1 VRPCYNGPVKDILGL
16 VLGGGKGTR
25 LFPLTLVRSKPAVP
39 LGGKYRLIDIP
50 ISNCINSGIN
60 KIFVLTQYN
69 SASLHR
75 HITQTYKFGFFS
87 RGFVDILAAEQTP
100 ESVHWFQGTAD
111 AVRRTLRHILTY
123 NVKYILILSGDQL
136 YRMDYR
142 KLIEQHL
149 ARKADISV
157 CVIPVEEIKAS
168 SFGILKMENDGRM
181 TEFNEKPKDPKLID
195 RLKVDVSTWKEA
207 GVSKEKPLL
216 ASMGIYLFNTD
227 VLVEVLKDGT
237 KLDFGRDIIPA
248 ALADFDVYGYIFNGY
263 WEDIGTIGAFYRA
276 NLDLTTEC
284 PHFNFYDPEAP
295 IYTHPRF
302 LPASRL
308 EDCQVESS
316 IISEGCSIRNA
327 RIVNSVI
334 GIRTVIDRRA
344 EVHNSLV
351 MGADYYDSNSLS
363 IPVGIGSNTFIK
375 GAIIDKNA
383 RIGRNVRI
391 ENTRNLTDFDGGNYY
406 VRDGVVII
414 PKNAVIEEGT
424 VI

>member
-1 VRPCYNGPVKDILGL
+1 MKDILGL
-16 VLGGGKGTR
+16 ILGGGKGTR

-87 RGFVDILAAEQTP
+87 QGFVDILAAEQTP
-100 ESVHWFQGTAD
+100 ESIHWFQGTAD
-111 AVRRTLRHILTY
+111 AVRQTLRHILTY

-136 YRMDYR
+136 YRMDYG
-142 KLIEQHL
+142 KVVEQHL

-157 CVIPVEEIKAS
+157 CVIPVEETRAS
-168 SFGILKMENDGRM
+168 GFGMLKMEKNGRM
-181 TEFNEKPKDPKLID
+181 TEFNEKPKEQKVID
-195 RLKVDVSTWKEA
+195 RLKVDVKTWKEA
-207 GVSKEKPLL
+207 GVSHEKPLL
-216 ASMGIYLFNTD
+216 ASMGIYLFHTD
-227 VLVEVLKDGT
+227 ILVEVLKDES

-248 ALADFDVYGYIFNGY
+248 ALQNYNVYGYIFNGY
-263 WEDIGTIGAFYRA
+263 WEDIGTIGAFYQA
-276 NLDLTTEC
+276 NLDLTAEC
-284 PHFNFYDPEAP
+284 PHFNFYDPQAP

-302 LPASRL
+302 LPASRM
-308 EDCQVESS
+308 ENCQIESS

-327 RIVNSVI
+327 KIVNSVI
-334 GIRTVIDRRA
+334 GIRTVVDRQA
-344 EVHNSLV
+344 EICNSLV
-351 MGADYYDSNSLS
+351 MGADFYDANSLS
-363 IPVGIGSNTFIK
+363 IPVGIGSNTKIK
-375 GAIIDKNA
+375 DAIIDKNA

-391 ENTRNLTDFDGGNYY
+391 ENARKLKDFDGGNYY
-406 VRDGVVII
+406 VRDSVVII
-414 PKNAVIEEGT
+414 PKNAVIEDGT

>member
-1 VRPCYNGPVKDILGL
+1 MKDILGL
-16 VLGGGKGTR
+16 ILGGGKGTR

-87 RGFVDILAAEQTP
+87 QGFVDILAAEQTP
-100 ESVHWFQGTAD
+100 ESIHWFQGTAD
-111 AVRRTLRHILTY
+111 AVRQTLRHILTY

-136 YRMDYR
+136 YRMDYG
-142 KLIEQHL
+142 KLVEQHL

-157 CVIPVEEIKAS
+157 CVIPVEETKAS
-168 SFGILKMENDGRM
+168 AFGILKMEKNGRM
-181 TEFNEKPKDPKLID
+181 TEFNEKPKDKKAID
-195 RLKVDVSTWKEA
+195 RLKVDVQTWKES
-207 GVSKEKPLL
+207 GVSSEKPLL
-216 ASMGIYLFNTD
+216 ASMGIYLFHTD
-227 VLVEVLKDGT
+227 ILVEVLKDET

-248 ALADFDVYGYIFNGY
+248 ALANYNVYGYIFNGY

-276 NLDLTTEC
+276 NLDLTAEC
-284 PHFNFYDPEAP
+284 PQFNFYDPQAP

-302 LPASRL
+302 LPASRM
-308 EDCQVESS
+308 ENCQIETS
-316 IISEGCSIRNA
+316 IISEGCSIRDA
-327 RIVNSVI
+327 KIVNSVI
-334 GIRTVIDRRA
+334 GIRTFVDRQA
-344 EVHNSLV
+344 EISNSLV
-351 MGADYYDSNSLS
+351 MGADFYDTNSLS
-363 IPVGIGSNTFIK
+363 IPVGIGSNSTIRD
-375 GAIIDKNA
+375 AIVDKNA

-391 ENTRNLTDFDGGNYY
+391 ENSRKLRDFDGGNYY
-406 VRDGVVII
+406 IREGLVII
-414 PKNAVIEEGT
+414 PKNAVIEDGT

>member
-1 VRPCYNGPVKDILGL
+1 VKDILGL
-16 VLGGGKGTR
+16 ILGGGKGTR

-87 RGFVDILAAEQTP
+87 QGFVDILAAEQTP
-100 ESVHWFQGTAD
+100 ESIHWFQGTAD
-111 AVRRTLRHILTY
+111 AVRQTLRHVLTY

-136 YRMDYR
+136 YRMDFA

-149 ARKADISV
+149 AHKADVSV
-157 CVIPVEEIKAS
+157 CVIPVEEEKAAG
-168 SFGILKMENDGRM
+168 FGILKMDARGRM
-181 TEFNEKPKDPKLID
+181 TEFNEKPKDPKLIE
-195 RLKVDVSTWKEA
+195 RLKVDVEAWKEA
-207 GVSKEKPLL
+207 GVSSARPLL
-216 ASMGIYLFNTD
+216 ASMGIYLFKAD
-227 VLVEVLKDGT
+227 VLVDVLKDET

-248 ALADFDVYGYIFNGY
+248 ALARHNVYGYIFNGY

-276 NLDLTTEC
+276 NLDLTADC
-284 PHFNFYDPEAP
+284 PSFNFYDPEAP

-302 LPASRL
+302 LPASRM
-308 EDCQVESS
+308 ENCRIQAS
-316 IISEGCSIRNA
+316 IISEGCSIRDA
-327 RIVNSVI
+327 KIVNSVI
-334 GIRTVIDRRA
+334 GIRTFVDRRA
-344 EVHNSLV
+344 EITNSLV
-351 MGADYYDSNSLS
+351 MGSDFYDSDSLGV
-363 IPVGIGSNTFIK
+363 PVGIGANSK
-375 GAIIDKNA
+375 VRDAIIDKNA

-391 ENTRNLTDFDGGNYY
+391 ENSRQLRDFDGGNFYI
-406 VRDGVVII
+406 RDGIVII
-414 PKNAVIEEGT
+414 PKSAVVEDGT

>member
-1 VRPCYNGPVKDILGL
+1 VKDILGL
-16 VLGGGKGTR
+16 ILGGGKGTR

-87 RGFVDILAAEQTP
+87 QGFVDILAAEQTP
-100 ESVHWFQGTAD
+100 ESIHWFQGTAD
-111 AVRRTLRHILTY
+111 AVRQTLRHILTY

-136 YRMDYR
+136 YRMDYG
-142 KLIEQHL
+142 KVVEQHL

-157 CVIPVEEIKAS
+157 CVIPVEETRAS
-168 SFGILKMENDGRM
+168 GFGMLKMEKNGRM
-181 TEFNEKPKDPKLID
+181 TEFNEKPKEQKVID
-195 RLKVDVSTWKEA
+195 RLKVDVKTWKEA
-207 GVSKEKPLL
+207 GVSHEKPLL
-216 ASMGIYLFNTD
+216 ASMGIYLFHTD
-227 VLVEVLKDGT
+227 ILVEVLKDES

-248 ALADFDVYGYIFNGY
+248 ALQNYNVYGYIFNGY
-263 WEDIGTIGAFYRA
+263 WEDIGTIGAFYQA
-276 NLDLTTEC
+276 NLDLTAEC
-284 PHFNFYDPEAP
+284 PHFNFYDPQAP

-302 LPASRL
+302 LPASRM
-308 EDCQVESS
+308 ENCQIESS

-327 RIVNSVI
+327 KIVNSVI
-334 GIRTVIDRRA
+334 GIRTVVDRQA
-344 EVHNSLV
+344 EICNSLV
-351 MGADYYDSNSLS
+351 MGADFYDANSLS
-363 IPVGIGSNTFIK
+363 IPVGIGSNTKIK
-375 GAIIDKNA
+375 DAIIDKNA

-391 ENTRNLTDFDGGNYY
+391 ENARKLKDFDGGNYY
-406 VRDGVVII
+406 VRDSVVII
-414 PKNAVIEEGT
+414 PKNAVIEDGT